1 MASLDNIFAIDCD
14 TVLCPAGALGAMDV
28 QTENCND
35 VNQSEVDSIIMWH
48 PTLGVA
54 PTNWG
59 AGIAAIDFDID
70 NTDATDVKQKQLFVK
85 GGMPA
90 SEEITKT
97 LNSFQDVVINRT
109 HTLTLELYTFGD
121 ATYDY
126 LRKLQCNKVK
136 PLFCFTT
143 VGGKLFG
150 KDEGIYATKFA
161 LDFLLEEGE
170 ENCEKW
176 SITISWKSLTA
187 PDRLD
192 NPLA

>member
-14 TVLCPAGALGAMDV
+14 TVLCPAGALGAMDI

-35 VNQSEVDSIIMWH
+35 VNQSEVNSLIMWH

-70 NTDATDVKQKQLFVK
+70 NTDATDVKQKQIFVK

-90 SEEITKT
+90 SEEVTKT

-109 HTLTLELYTFGD
+109 HTLQLELYTFGD

-136 PLFCFTT
+136 PLFDFTT

-150 KDEGIYATKFA
+150 KDGGISPVKFA

>member
-59 AGIAAIDFDID
+59 ALIAAIDFDID
-70 NTDATDVKQKQLFVK
+70 NTDATDIKQKQLFVK

-109 HTLTLELYTFGD
+109 HTLQLELYTFGD

>member
-14 TVLCPAGALGAMDV
+14 TVLCPAGALGAMDI

-35 VNQSEVDSIIMWH
+35 VNQSEVNSLIMWH

-70 NTDATDVKQKQLFVK
+70 NTDATDVKQKQIFVK

-90 SEEITKT
+90 SEEVTKT

-109 HTLTLELYTFGD
+109 HTLTLELYTF
-121 ATYDY
+121 
-126 LRKLQCNKVK
+126 
-136 PLFCFTT
+136 
-143 VGGKLFG
+143 
-150 KDEGIYATKFA
+150 
-161 LDFLLEEGE
+161 
-170 ENCEKW
+170 
-176 SITISWKSLTA
+176 
-187 PDRLD
+187 
-192 NPLA
+192 

>member
-14 TVLCPAGALGAMDV
+14 TVLCPAGALGAMDI

-35 VNQSEVDSIIMWH
+35 VNQSEVNSLIMWH

-70 NTDATDVKQKQLFVK
+70 NTDATDVKQKQIFVK

-90 SEEITKT
+90 SEEVTKT

-121 ATYDY
+121 DTYDY

-136 PLFCFTT
+136 PLFDFTT

-150 KDEGIYATKFA
+150 KDGGISPVKFA

-176 SITISWKSLTA
+176 SITISWKSFTA

>member
-35 VNQSEVDSIIMWH
+35 VNQSEVNSLIMWH

-70 NTDATDVKQKQLFVK
+70 NTDATDVKQKQIFVK

-90 SEEITKT
+90 SEEVTKT

-150 KDEGIYATKFA
+150 KDGGISATKFA

>member
-1 MASLDNIFAIDCD
+1 
-14 TVLCPAGALGAMDV
+14 
-28 QTENCND
+28 
-35 VNQSEVDSIIMWH
+35 
-48 PTLGVA
+48 
-54 PTNWG
+54 
-59 AGIAAIDFDID
+59 
-70 NTDATDVKQKQLFVK
+70 
-85 GGMPA
+85 MPA
-90 SEEITKT
+90 SEEVTKT

-136 PLFCFTT
+136 PLFDFTT
-143 VGGKLFG
+143 VVGKLFG
-150 KDEGIYATKFA
+150 KDGGISPVKFA

>member
-35 VNQSEVDSIIMWH
+35 VNQSEVDSLIMWH

-97 LNSFQDVVINRT
+97 LNSFQDVVIKLPLIEYEYNKADLRPNSKDSLDYLYNIMT
-109 HTLTLELYTFGD
+109 ENTIILSRTLTVII
-121 ATYDY
+121 
-126 LRKLQCNKVK
+126 LRSSHSCISGHNGNWFSLLSLKYRNIRCN
-136 PLFCFTT
+136 
-143 VGGKLFG
+143 
-150 KDEGIYATKFA
+150 IQ
-161 LDFLLEEGE
+161 
-170 ENCEKW
+170 
-176 SITISWKSLTA
+176 
-187 PDRLD
+187 
-192 NPLA
+192 

>member
-1 MASLDNIFAIDCD
+1 MASLDNIFDIDCD
-14 TVLCPAGALGAMDV
+14 TVLCPAGALGVMDI

-35 VNQSEVDSIIMWH
+35 VNQSEVNSLIMWH
-48 PTLGVA
+48 PTLGVP

-70 NTDATDVKQKQLFVK
+70 NTDATDIKQKQIFVK

-90 SEEITKT
+90 SEEVTKT

-121 ATYDY
+121 DTYDY

-136 PLFCFTT
+136 PLFDFTT

-150 KDEGIYATKFA
+150 KDGGISPVKFA

-187 PDRLD
+187 PDRFD

>member
-14 TVLCPAGALGAMDV
+14 TVLCPAGALGAMDI

-35 VNQSEVDSIIMWH
+35 VNQSEVNSLIMWH

-70 NTDATDVKQKQLFVK
+70 NTDATDVKQKQIFVK

-90 SEEITKT
+90 SEEVTKT

-136 PLFCFTT
+136 PLFDFTT
-143 VGGKLFG
+143 VGGKLLG
-150 KDEGIYATKFA
+150 KDGGISPVKFA

>member
-14 TVLCPAGALGAMDV
+14 TVLCPAGALGAMDI

-35 VNQSEVDSIIMWH
+35 VNQSEVNSLIMWH

-70 NTDATDVKQKQLFVK
+70 NTDATDVKQKQIFVK

-90 SEEITKT
+90 SEEVTKT

-136 PLFCFTT
+136 PLFDFTT

-150 KDEGIYATKFA
+150 KDGGISPVKFA